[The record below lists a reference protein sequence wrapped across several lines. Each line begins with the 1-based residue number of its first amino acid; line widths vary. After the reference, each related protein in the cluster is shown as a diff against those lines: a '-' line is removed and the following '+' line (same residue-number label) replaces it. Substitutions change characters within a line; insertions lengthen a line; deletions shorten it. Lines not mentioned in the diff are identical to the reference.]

1 LSKSG
6 LLKAGLLVV
15 VTAPSGSGKTTIYK
29 RVLEK
34 NPDLSFSVSY
44 TTRKRRASEVQ
55 GIDYYFIDRRRFE
68 SMIERTDFVEW
79 AVVHGELYGTERI
92 QIERCLDENR
102 VCILDVDVQGAI
114 NIIKDYPDAVTIF
127 IQPPSLEE
135 LEERLRRRGTEN
147 EEEIRLRL
155 MDAKNELEYKR
166 RFKYIV
172 VNRIAEDAI
181 EEVEDIIEREKMT
194 RT

>member
-1 LSKSG
+1 MSKSG

>member
-1 LSKSG
+1 MSKSG
-6 LLKAGLLVV
+6 LAKAGFLVV

-44 TTRKRRASEVQ
+44 ATRKRRASEVQ
-55 GIDYYFIDRRRFE
+55 GLDYYFIERRHFE
-68 SMIERTDFVEW
+68 SMIERGDFVEW

-135 LEERLRRRGTEN
+135 LEKRLRRRGTEG

-155 MDAKNELEYKR
+155 MDAKNELEYKS

-181 EEVEDIIEREKMT
+181 EEVEDIIEREKKK